1 MPHGFLFLFHLP
13 KRPTKSKKRHS
24 RSYQCDQQQRSPQKR
39 LPEAF
44 SLQFSTSRYSPLTP
58 ANLLALHHK
67 SRVCLS
73 NVIYQETGPKAG
85 CKIYLGKMTNFWTE
99 LLSLPVP
106 WHTGYICNASP
117 TNESICFRHN
127 PFPPNYIILPN
138 LLEFLS

>member
-1 MPHGFLFLFHLP
+1 MDSCSCSTFLKGLQ
-13 KRPTKSKKRHS
+13 SQKKHHP

-44 SLQFSTSRYSPLTP
+44 SLQFSSSRYRRLTP

-67 SRVCLS
+67 SRVCHS
-73 NVIYQETGPKAG
+73 NMIYQETGPKAG

-117 TNESICFRHN
+117 TNERVSVSDTT
-127 PFPPNYIILPN
+127 PSLPTT
-138 LLEFLS
+138 